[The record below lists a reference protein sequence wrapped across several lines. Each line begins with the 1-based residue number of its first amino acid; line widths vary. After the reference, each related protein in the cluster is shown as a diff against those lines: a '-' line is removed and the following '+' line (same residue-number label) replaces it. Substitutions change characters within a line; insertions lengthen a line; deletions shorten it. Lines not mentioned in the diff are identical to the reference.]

1 MLDPEHIAF
10 IQTGVSISLAASA
23 ANRLPSMSRGLGCKV
38 LARGRKVCVFV
49 RRSQSAEL
57 LANIAAT
64 GKVANVF
71 SLPSTNRT
79 VQLKGADAAVRP
91 FEAKD
96 LPVIDGHIA
105 DFLREVLPMQL
116 TEDVVRAVLAYSPDD
131 LATVVYTPCAAFLQ
145 TPGAKAGQPLNG
157 AR

>member
-23 ANRLPSMSRGLGCKV
+23 PNRLPSMSRGLGCKV

-49 RRSQSAEL
+49 RRSQSVEL

-79 VQLKGADAAVRP
+79 MQLKGADAQVRP
-91 FEAKD
+91 FDARD
-96 LPVIDGHIA
+96 LRVIEGHIA

-116 TEDVVRAVLAYSPDD
+116 TEDVVRAVLSYAPDD
-131 LATVVYTPCAAFLQ
+131 LASVIYTPSAAFLQ
-145 TPGAKAGQPLNG
+145 TPGAKAGQPLIG
-157 AR
+157 A